1 MTKSEPAAG
10 RQHLAALLRAAGS
23 VYDPPGLEALLRG
36 VLGAPAEMGGGW
48 HRLVADPMPPPLAA
62 ALDNF
67 YAERRAPGRAARR
80 VGRARPRRVCRAALG
95 RTSGRICAAARPAA
109 GLADRL
115 YRLGRGG
122 GGAAPTC
129 RPVCRRPLYP
139 AGGAAG

>member
-67 YAERRAPGRAARR
+67 YAELRAAYSDGLSDAISPGCRAPRAWQGCAPSWSSAASTGLSCRARTNIRANMCRRAASGWPG
-80 VGRARPRRVCRAALG
+80 
-95 RTSGRICAAARPAA
+95 
-109 GLADRL
+109 
-115 YRLGRGG
+115 
-122 GGAAPTC
+122 
-129 RPVCRRPLYP
+129 
-139 AGGAAG
+139 